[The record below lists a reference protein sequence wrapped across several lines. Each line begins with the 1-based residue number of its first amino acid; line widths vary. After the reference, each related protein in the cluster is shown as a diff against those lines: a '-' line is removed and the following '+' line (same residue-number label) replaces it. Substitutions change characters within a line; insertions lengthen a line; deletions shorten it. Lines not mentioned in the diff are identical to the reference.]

1 MLNNWLKNVQ
11 FRRRCVLCSCLHYE
25 RVDIC
30 PVCFTDLAWLEGAQ
44 CLSCALPVSHNTDLC
59 GRCLVNPPF
68 YDKTRAVF
76 EYTGGVE
83 WLIQQLKFHG
93 KLIPGHILGQLIA
106 DQLTERLKSSSIEL
120 MIPVPLHTK
129 RIRERGFNQTVE
141 LFRNLSRNLAIPMDV
156 KSGERRVFTDKQSG
170 LSAHQRQKNIKG
182 AFHFRRVI
190 SAKRV
195 VIVDDVMTTGS
206 TVNELARLLKVQ
218 GVEYVEVWV
227 CARTP

>member
-1 MLNNWLKNVQ
+1 MNKWLKNVQ
-11 FRRRCVLCSCLHYE
+11 FRRRCVLCSCFHHGD
-25 RVDIC
+25 VDIC
-30 PVCFTDLAWLEGAQ
+30 PVCFANLAWFDGAQ
-44 CLSCALPVSHNTDLC
+44 CLSCALPVSDNVELC

-68 YDKTRAVF
+68 YDKTQAVF
-76 EYTGGVE
+76 EYKGEVE

-106 DQLTERLKSSSIEL
+106 DQLTARLKSSPIEL
-120 MIPVPLHTK
+120 ILPVPLHFK

-141 LFRNLSRNLAIPMDV
+141 LFRCLSKRLEIPLDV
-156 KSGERRVFTDKQSG
+156 KTCKRIIFTDKQSG
-170 LSAHQRQKNIKG
+170 LNSRQRQKNIKG
-182 AFHFRRVI
+182 AFHFPRAV

-195 VIVDDVMTTGS
+195 AIVDDVMTTGS
-206 TVNELARLLKVQ
+206 TVNELARLLKAQ